1 MHAFGTKDLVGL
13 VGISRSRIR
22 ALIRAGHVRPRR
34 GRRGELRFSFQD
46 VIILRTAKAL
56 AAASIPLR
64 RINQSLRQLQ
74 ASLPPEVP
82 LSGLSIT
89 SVGDR
94 IAVREGL
101 SQREIDSGQYVLALN
116 IVNEGGEVRIIDH
129 SARSATPPARDNGR
143 DAATAAASDSAARS
157 GADEFAGP
165 GADKPARSGANKFAG
180 PGADEFAGPGP
191 DEFAG
196 PGPDEFARSGA
207 DELYLT
213 ATSLEDEDP
222 AAAIVAYSRCL
233 SVEPTHY
240 EARLNCGRLLHLAG
254 RLQEAERLYRDA
266 RRQDATLLFNL
277 GVLLEDMERRAEAIA
292 TYREALSLDPSFAD
306 AHFNLARLFERQRN
320 RKETLRHL
328 LAYRR
333 LTR

>member
-22 ALIRAGHVRPRR
+22 ALIRAGHVRPGR

-89 SVGDR
+89 SIGDR

-101 SQREIDSGQYVLALN
+101 QQREIDSGQYVLALS
-116 IVNEGGEVRIIDH
+116 IVNEGGEVRIIDQI
-129 SARSATPPARDNGR
+129 SRATAKGARSSSKG
-143 DAATAAASDSAARS
+143 RS
-157 GADEFAGP
+157 GAGKRP
-165 GADKPARSGANKFAG
+165 GASGSDTSAIAAG
-180 PGADEFAGPGP
+180 DAGSHRGAADERDSHA
-191 DEFAG
+191 
-196 PGPDEFARSGA
+196 
-207 DELYLT
+207 LYL
-213 ATSLEDEDP
+213 AACSLEDEDP
-222 AAAIVAYSRCL
+222 AAAIAAYSRSL
-233 SVEPTHY
+233 AADPDHY
-240 EARLNCGRLLHLAG
+240 EARLNLGRLLHLAG
-254 RLQEAERLYRDA
+254 RLTEAERIYRAA
-266 RRQDATLLFNL
+266 RRYDATLLFNL
-277 GVLLEDMERRAEAIA
+277 GVLLEDMERASEAIS
-292 TYREALSLDPSFAD
+292 TYREALDLDATFAD
-306 AHFNLARLFERQRN
+306 AHFNLARLYEREHN
-320 RKETLRHL
+320 RRETLRHL

>member
-1 MHAFGTKDLVGL
+1 MHAFGTKDLEGL

-56 AAASIPLR
+56 AAAAIPVR

-74 ASLPPEVP
+74 KSLPPEVP

-101 SQREIDSGQYVLALN
+101 QQREIESGQYVLALN
-116 IVNEGGEVRIIDH
+116 IVNDGGEVRIIDH
-129 SARSATPPARDNGR
+129 SARAPASPARTVEPDEG
-143 DAATAAASDSAARS
+143 DALYQAAAA
-157 GADEFAGP
+157 
-165 GADKPARSGANKFAG
+165 
-180 PGADEFAGPGP
+180 
-191 DEFAG
+191 
-196 PGPDEFARSGA
+196 
-207 DELYLT
+207 
-213 ATSLEDEDP
+213 LEDENP
-222 AAAIVAYSRCL
+222 VAAIAAYAKCL
-233 SVEPTHY
+233 TAHPDHY

-254 RLQEAERLYRDA
+254 KLKEAERVYRDA
-266 RRQDATLLFNL
+266 RRYDATLLFNL
-277 GVLLEDMERRAEAIA
+277 GVLLEDQNRRSDAIT
-292 TYREALSLDPSFAD
+292 TYREALDLDPTLAD
-306 AHFNLARLFERQRN
+306 AHFNLARLFEREHN
-320 RKETLRHL
+320 RREALRHL

>member
-1 MHAFGTKDLVGL
+1 MHAFDTKELVGL

-22 ALIRAGHVRPRR
+22 ALIRAGHVRPGR

-56 AAASIPLR
+56 AAASIPAR

-101 SQREIDSGQYVLALN
+101 QQREIESGQYVLALN
-116 IVNEGGEVRIIDH
+116 VVTEGGEVKIIDH
-129 SARSATPPARDNGR
+129 SARPSSARARDMQSR
-143 DAATAAASDSAARS
+143 ASGDQARAEPGGDSDGER
-157 GADEFAGP
+157 
-165 GADKPARSGANKFAG
+165 
-180 PGADEFAGPGP
+180 
-191 DEFAG
+191 
-196 PGPDEFARSGA
+196 
-207 DELYLT
+207 LYLA
-213 ATSLEDEDP
+213 ATSLEDENP
-222 AAAIVAYSRCL
+222 AAAIAAYGRVL
-233 SVEPTHY
+233 ALNADHY
-240 EARLNCGRLLHLAG
+240 EARLNLGRLLHLAG
-254 RLQEAERLYRDA
+254 RLQDAERVYRDA
-266 RRQDATLLFNL
+266 RRYDATMLFNL
-277 GVLLEDMERRAEAIA
+277 GVLLEDQNRRADAIS
-292 TYREALSLDPSFAD
+292 TYREALVLDPELAD
-306 AHFNLARLFERQRN
+306 AHFNLARLYEREQNKR
-320 RKETLRHL
+320 ETFRHL

>member
-22 ALIRAGHVRPRR
+22 ALIRAGHVRPGR

-101 SQREIDSGQYVLALN
+101 QQREIESGQYVLALS
-116 IVNEGGEVRIIDH
+116 IINEGGQVKIIDQSDGAPAV
-129 SARSATPPARDNGR
+129 SARPR
-143 DAATAAASDSAARS
+143 DAADEGR
-157 GADEFAGP
+157 AD
-165 GADKPARSGANKFAG
+165 
-180 PGADEFAGPGP
+180 P
-191 DEFAG
+191 DA
-196 PGPDEFARSGA
+196 
-207 DELYLT
+207 LYLAAT
-213 ATSLEDEDP
+213 ALEDDNP
-222 AAAIVAYSRCL
+222 AAAMAAYSQCL
-233 SVEPTHY
+233 ATKPEHY
-240 EARLNCGRLLHLAG
+240 EARLNYGRLLHVAG
-254 RLQEAERLYRDA
+254 RLKDAERIYRDA
-266 RRQDATLLFNL
+266 RRHDATLLFNL
-277 GVLLEDMERRAEAIA
+277 GVLLEDMERRPEAIT
-292 TYREALSLDPSFAD
+292 TYREALDLDPTFAD
-306 AHFNLARLFERQRN
+306 AHFNLARLFEREHN
-320 RKETLRHL
+320 RRETLRHL

>member
-22 ALIRAGHVRPRR
+22 ALIRAGHVRPGR

-46 VIILRTAKAL
+46 LIILRTAKAL
-56 AAASIPLR
+56 AAASIPVR

-101 SQREIDSGQYVLALN
+101 QQREIDSGQYVLALN
-116 IVNEGGEVRIIDH
+116 VVKEGGEVKIIDQ
-129 SARSATPPARDNGR
+129 TPSTTSRMDSR
-143 DAATAAASDSAARS
+143 IDESDSDALYEAAS
-157 GADEFAGP
+157 
-165 GADKPARSGANKFAG
+165 
-180 PGADEFAGPGP
+180 
-191 DEFAG
+191 
-196 PGPDEFARSGA
+196 
-207 DELYLT
+207 
-213 ATSLEDEDP
+213 SLEDDDP
-222 AAAIVAYSRCL
+222 AAAIATYAKGLAVD
-233 SVEPTHY
+233 PDHH
-240 EARLNCGRLLHLAG
+240 EARLNLGRLLHLAG
-254 RLQEAERLYRDA
+254 RLPEAERIYREA
-266 RRQDATLLFNL
+266 PHIDATLLFNL
-277 GVLLEDMERRAEAIA
+277 GVLLEDMNRRPEAISTYTQALELDA
-292 TYREALSLDPSFAD
+292 TFAD
-306 AHFNLARLFERQRN
+306 AHFNLARLYERDRN
-320 RKETLRHL
+320 RRETLRHL

>member
-22 ALIRAGHVRPRR
+22 ALIRAGHVRPGR

-56 AAASIPLR
+56 AAASIPVR

-89 SVGDR
+89 SVGDQ

-101 SQREIDSGQYVLALN
+101 QQREIESGQYVLALN
-116 IVNEGGEVRIIDH
+116 VVTEGGEVKIIDH
-129 SARSATPPARDNGR
+129 SAHGPARGEPSRSESEEHPRSNAD
-143 DAATAAASDSAARS
+143 DEQLYLAAASV
-157 GADEFAGP
+157 
-165 GADKPARSGANKFAG
+165 
-180 PGADEFAGPGP
+180 
-191 DEFAG
+191 
-196 PGPDEFARSGA
+196 
-207 DELYLT
+207 
-213 ATSLEDEDP
+213 EDEDP
-222 AAAIVAYSRCL
+222 PSAIAAYSRCL
-233 SVEPTHY
+233 TLNPNHY
-240 EARLNCGRLLHLAG
+240 EARLNLGRLLHLAG
-254 RLQEAERLYRDA
+254 RLKDAERVYREA
-266 RRQDATLLFNL
+266 RHYDATLLFNL
-277 GVLLEDMERRAEAIA
+277 GVLLEDQNRRAHAIS
-292 TYREALSLDPSFAD
+292 TYREALDLDPTLAD
-306 AHFNLARLFERQRN
+306 AHFNLARLYEREHNKR
-320 RKETLRHL
+320 ETLKHL

>member
-56 AAASIPLR
+56 AAASIPQR

-89 SVGDR
+89 SIGDR

-101 SQREIDSGQYVLALN
+101 TQREIDSGQYVLALN
-116 IVNEGGEVRIIDH
+116 VVNEGGEVKIIDH
-129 SARSATPPARDNGR
+129 SPRAASPAARDCAR
-143 DAATAAASDSAARS
+143 DLD
-157 GADEFAGP
+157 
-165 GADKPARSGANKFAG
+165 
-180 PGADEFAGPGP
+180 
-191 DEFAG
+191 
-196 PGPDEFARSGA
+196 A
-207 DELYLT
+207 DELYQ
-213 ATSLEDEDP
+213 AASSLEDEDP
-222 AAAIVAYSRCL
+222 AGAIAAYVRCL
-233 SVEPTHY
+233 AADPTHH

-254 RLQEAERLYRDA
+254 RLQDAERLYRDA
-266 RRQDATLLFNL
+266 RRYDATLLFNL
-277 GVLLEDMERRAEAIA
+277 AVLLEDMERRTDAIA
-292 TYREALSLDPSFAD
+292 AYREALSLDPAFAD
-306 AHFNLARLFERQRN
+306 AHFNLARLFERQHN

>member
-22 ALIRAGHVRPRR
+22 ALIRAGHVRPGR

-56 AAASIPLR
+56 AAASIPVR

-89 SVGDR
+89 SIGDR

-101 SQREIDSGQYVLALN
+101 QQREIESGQYVLALN
-116 IVNEGGEVRIIDH
+116 VVTEGGEVRIIDH
-129 SARSATPPARDNGR
+129 SPRAPTRTAELRPVGFDAEARA
-143 DAATAAASDSAARS
+143 
-157 GADEFAGP
+157 E
-165 GADKPARSGANKFAG
+165 
-180 PGADEFAGPGP
+180 PGP
-191 DEFAG
+191 DSNGEQ
-196 PGPDEFARSGA
+196 
-207 DELYLT
+207 LYL
-213 ATSLEDEDP
+213 AASSLEDDDP
-222 AAAIVAYSRCL
+222 QAAVAAYGRCL
-233 SVEPTHY
+233 TLDPDHY
-240 EARLNCGRLLHLAG
+240 EARLNLGRLLHLAG
-254 RLQEAERLYRDA
+254 RLKDAERVYRDA
-266 RRQDATLLFNL
+266 RRYDATLLFNL
-277 GVLLEDMERRAEAIA
+277 GVLLEDQNRRAEAIA
-292 TYREALSLDPSFAD
+292 TYQEALTLDPALAD
-306 AHFNLARLFERQRN
+306 AHFNLARLYEREHNKR
-320 RKETLRHL
+320 ETLKHL

>member
-22 ALIRAGHVRPRR
+22 ALIRAGHVRPGR

-46 VIILRTAKAL
+46 LIILRTAKAL
-56 AAASIPLR
+56 AAASIPVR

-89 SVGDR
+89 SIGDR

-101 SQREIDSGQYVLALN
+101 QQREIDSGQYVLALN
-116 IVNEGGEVRIIDH
+116 IFNEGGEVRIIDQ
-129 SARSATPPARDNGR
+129 SVRTATKRQKAHERADTSKPVSGGGAIEVAPLATVDHRDS
-143 DAATAAASDSAARS
+143 DTLYLAASSI
-157 GADEFAGP
+157 
-165 GADKPARSGANKFAG
+165 
-180 PGADEFAGPGP
+180 
-191 DEFAG
+191 
-196 PGPDEFARSGA
+196 
-207 DELYLT
+207 
-213 ATSLEDEDP
+213 EDEDP
-222 AAAIVAYSRCL
+222 AAAIAMYAKSL
-233 SVEPTHY
+233 AADPDHQD
-240 EARLNCGRLLHLAG
+240 ARLNLGRLLHLAG
-254 RLQEAERLYRDA
+254 RLQEAERVYRSA

-277 GVLLEDMERRAEAIA
+277 GVLLEDMNRRAEAITA
-292 TYREALSLDPSFAD
+292 YREALDQDATFAD
-306 AHFNLARLFERQRN
+306 AHFNLARLFEREHN
-320 RKETLRHL
+320 RRETLRHL

>member
-22 ALIRAGHVRPRR
+22 ALIRAGHVRPGR

-46 VIILRTAKAL
+46 LIILRTAKAL

-89 SVGDR
+89 SIGDR
-94 IAVREGL
+94 IAVREGVQ
-101 SQREIDSGQYVLALN
+101 QREIDSGQYVLALN

-129 SARSATPPARDNGR
+129 SARASAKAGRHKAREREGEREGAGSCQVAGHVDADDAGAEAIVDDR
-143 DAATAAASDSAARS
+143 DGDT
-157 GADEFAGP
+157 
-165 GADKPARSGANKFAG
+165 
-180 PGADEFAGPGP
+180 
-191 DEFAG
+191 
-196 PGPDEFARSGA
+196 
-207 DELYLT
+207 LYL
-213 ATSLEDEDP
+213 AACSLEEEDP
-222 AAAIVAYSRCL
+222 AAAITLYWKSLAAN
-233 SVEPTHY
+233 PDHPD
-240 EARLNCGRLLHLAG
+240 ARLNLGRLLHLAG
-254 RLQEAERLYRDA
+254 RLHEAERVYRSA
-266 RRQDATLLFNL
+266 RGHDATLLFNL
-277 GVLLEDMERRAEAIA
+277 GVLLEDMNRRADAITA
-292 TYREALSLDPSFAD
+292 YREALDQDATFAD
-306 AHFNLARLFERQRN
+306 AHFNLARLYEREHN
-320 RKETLRHL
+320 RRETLRHL

>member
-22 ALIRAGHVRPRR
+22 ALIRAGHVRPGK

-101 SQREIDSGQYVLALN
+101 QQREIETGQYVLALN
-116 IVNEGGEVRIIDH
+116 VVAEGGEVRIIDQ
-129 SARSATPPARDNGR
+129 
-143 DAATAAASDSAARS
+143 S
-157 GADEFAGP
+157 GLT
-165 GADKPARSGANKFAG
+165 PARSTRSAASQGVTAESGNAERLAG
-180 PGADEFAGPGP
+180 DGDAEFLA
-191 DEFAG
+191 A
-196 PGPDEFARSGA
+196 A
-207 DELYLT
+207 
-213 ATSLEDEDP
+213 SLEDEKP
-222 AAAIVAYSRCL
+222 EAAMAAYARCL
-233 SVEPTHY
+233 AANPDHC
-240 EARLNCGRLLHLAG
+240 EARLNLGRLLHLSG
-254 RLQEAERLYRDA
+254 RLKEAERLYRGA
-266 RRQDATLLFNL
+266 RRHDATILFNL
-277 GVLLEDMERRAEAIA
+277 GVLLEDLDRRAEAITA
-292 TYREALSLDPSFAD
+292 YREALDLDPTFAD
-306 AHFNLARLFERQRN
+306 AHFNLARLFEREHN
-320 RKETLRHL
+320 RRETLRHL

>member
-22 ALIRAGHVRPRR
+22 ALIRAGHVRPGR

-56 AAASIPLR
+56 AAASIPVR

-89 SVGDR
+89 SIGDR

-101 SQREIDSGQYVLALN
+101 QQREIDSGQYVLALN
-116 IVNEGGEVRIIDH
+116 IVNEGGQVKIIDQ
-129 SARSATPPARDNGR
+129 SARVPTPRRRHRGAADHTDAPDRGAANNVGR
-143 DAATAAASDSAARS
+143 GRADHSLDPDALYLAASA
-157 GADEFAGP
+157 
-165 GADKPARSGANKFAG
+165 
-180 PGADEFAGPGP
+180 
-191 DEFAG
+191 
-196 PGPDEFARSGA
+196 
-207 DELYLT
+207 
-213 ATSLEDEDP
+213 LEDANP
-222 AAAIVAYSRCL
+222 AAAMAAYAQCL
-233 SVEPTHY
+233 AANPEHY
-240 EARLNCGRLLHLAG
+240 EARLNYGRVLHMVGRLK
-254 RLQEAERLYRDA
+254 EAERIYRDA
-266 RRQDATLLFNL
+266 RRYDATMLFNL
-277 GVLLEDMERRAEAIA
+277 AVLLEDMERRPEAIT
-292 TYREALSLDPSFAD
+292 TYREALDLDPTFAD
-306 AHFNLARLFERQRN
+306 AHFNLARLFERDHN
-320 RKETLRHL
+320 RRETLRHL